1 MIQLQ
6 KCGLIATV
14 EQNELED
21 YASGDDGFIQLA
33 RKRYAIAAGY
43 WSDIYEVP
51 RADSRFFAGEQ
62 WPAATLTARR
72 LHNRPC
78 DVENRLEVF
87 VNQIVNDSRR
97 ALPATGIK
105 ASDGGTPEMAELIA
119 RRFRQI
125 EYETDASVA
134 YAATAKQQIVGGV
147 AYLRLGTEY
156 KPGTFLQR
164 LTLKACAN
172 PFAVYPDPSAK
183 EPDLSDADYCFE
195 ETWMRE
201 GEYKREFGDTG
212 AALASMDNDKTGWTK
227 PGMIRVCDY
236 YWRKPIKVTLVESP
250 DMEVIGPDGEV
261 QVMPG
266 KIKEIPGEM
275 SDDVELPEGFQRRV
289 ETRYKVYHSV
299 IDGWEEKRKT
309 ELIDERIPIFNV
321 FGSVFQVEDKLKLTG
336 LIRNAISSQIT
347 VNLNEAIIKER
358 IQMMPLSPWLMAAG
372 QQEGYEKM
380 YQEANTAP
388 MALMLY
394 NATTNATGSAVLPPP
409 QRQPYDAQIG
419 ELMAAKAAAVDSMKA
434 TMGMFDASL
443 GARSNEVSGKAIDA
457 RRAEAD
463 STNFHFVANQM
474 TARRSIGRAML
485 RMMDRI
491 ERGVKKWTVRKAEGD
506 ESEVIDIPEGLPP
519 IGGDRYDV
527 IVTAGPA
534 SESQRS
540 QTFDAMVE
548 MARVYPELAKIG
560 GDILFESLDTTWGTK
575 IAERLRK
582 TLPPELQDGDGQQQQ
597 LPPQVM
603 EAMKA
608 MEQQQQQ
615 LQAALQ
621 ETMQKLESK
630 QIEAESRVRVAE
642 VNADARRDTT
652 IIDAL
657 KDMMSEQARQFE
669 QMLRQS
675 PQLVTGP
682 GALDESLEPEYTAN
696 QV

>member
-1 MIQLQ
+1 M
-6 KCGLIATV
+6 
-14 EQNELED
+14 EQNELEN
-21 YASGDDGFIQLA
+21 YASGPDDIMPLA
-33 RKRYAIAAGY
+33 KKRFPIASGY
-43 WSDIYEVP
+43 WNEIYTVP
-51 RADSRFFAGEQ
+51 RADTRFFSGEQ
-62 WPAATLTARR
+62 WPSATKASREQ
-72 LHNRPC
+72 HGRPC
-78 DVENRLEVF
+78 DVENRVEVF
-87 VNQIVNDSRR
+87 VDQIVNDSRR
-97 ALPATGIK
+97 SIPSTGIK
-105 ASDGGTPEMAELIA
+105 AADGGTPEMAELIS

-134 YAATAKQQIVGGV
+134 YAATAKQQIVAGV

-172 PFAVYPDPSAK
+172 PFLVYPDPAAK

-201 GEYKREFGDTG
+201 SEYKREFGDTG
-212 AALASMDNDKTGWTK
+212 QALASMDSDKSGWAK
-227 PGMIRVCDY
+227 PGMVRVCDY
-236 YWRKPIKVTLVESP
+236 YWRKPVKVTLIESP
-250 DMEVIGPDGEV
+250 DMEVIGPDGEA
-261 QVMPG
+261 QVIPG
-266 KIKEIPGEM
+266 KIEEIPGEM
-275 SDDVELPEGFQRRV
+275 SDDVELPEGFQRRC

-299 IDGWEEKRKT
+299 IDGWEEKRRT

-321 FGSVFQVEDKLKLTG
+321 FGSVFQVEDKITLHG

-347 VNLNEAIIKER
+347 VNLTEANIKER

-372 QQEGYEKM
+372 QQAGYEKM

-388 MALMLY
+388 MAYMLY
-394 NATTNATGSAVLPPP
+394 NATTPDTGSAVLPPP

-419 ELMAAKAAAVDSMKA
+419 ELMAAKASAVDAMKA
-434 TMGMFDASL
+434 TMGMPDASL
-443 GARSNEVSGKAIDA
+443 GNPSNETSGKAINA

-463 STNFHFVANQM
+463 ATNYHFIANQL
-474 TARRSIGRAML
+474 TTRRSIGKAML
-485 RMMDRI
+485 RMLDRI

-548 MARVYPELAKIG
+548 MAQVYPDLVKIG
-560 GDILFESLDTTWGTK
+560 GDILFDSLDTTWGTK
-575 IAERLRK
+575 LAERLRK
-582 TLPPELQDGDGQQQQ
+582 TLPPELKDGEEQQ

-608 MEQQQQQ
+608 MEEKQQQ
-615 LQAALQ
+615 LMAALQ
-621 ETMQKLESK
+621 EAAQKLESK

-642 VNADARRDTT
+642 VNADAKRDTA
-652 IIDAL
+652 IIDAM
-657 KDMMSEQARQFE
+657 KDMLTAQAQQFE
-669 QMLRQS
+669 QMLAQN
-675 PQLVTGP
+675 PQLVSGP
-682 GALDESLEPEYTAN
+682 GALDESLEPEYTTD